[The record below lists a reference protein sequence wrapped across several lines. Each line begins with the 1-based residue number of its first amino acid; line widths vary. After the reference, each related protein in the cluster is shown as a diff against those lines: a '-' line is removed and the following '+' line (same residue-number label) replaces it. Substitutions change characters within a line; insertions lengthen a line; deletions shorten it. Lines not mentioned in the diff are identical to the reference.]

1 MQCEAVVIAQISVPT
16 PFQPGCCEDYVR
28 GGLVEGD
35 VENVASFSMS
45 ITNRPLAVFAA
56 CNRDICPQCGR
67 QLLSFSPLK
76 V

>member
-1 MQCEAVVIAQISVPT
+1 MQSEAVVIARVSVPMLL
-16 PFQPGCCEDYVR
+16 QPGCCEDYVR

-35 VENVASFSMS
+35 VENAAGFLMPV
-45 ITNRPLAVFAA
+45 TNRPLAAFAA

-67 QLLSFSPLK
+67 QVLSFSPPK